1 MKKLIFAFALLLF
14 SQSIFSQL
22 RYGLSGGLNI
32 SSGILPDLT
41 LNNDINS
48 ILAGDDIAKGTPQ
61 LADFTGMYKAGVF
74 VRYDGK
80 IGSAKVGVNYTA
92 TNIKKELDLN
102 IFHTNILDLK
112 MSYLDIDF
120 SYGLN
125 VLPSLYI
132 NLGYTPSFLISD
144 PDNNSKLKDFDSRIF
159 TGLGLKVGNGA
170 TIDVNVSVSMDE
182 IINGSY
188 IHHLMIPVTVSIPLN

>member
-1 MKKLIFAFALLLF
+1 MKKIILTFVLFIFT
-14 SQSIFSQL
+14 QIGHSQL

-41 LNNDINS
+41 ANNDINS
-48 ILAGDDIAKGTPQ
+48 ILNGDDVVKGTPQ

-80 IGSAKVGVNYTA
+80 IGSAKIAVNYTA
-92 TNIKKELDLN
+92 TNIKKELDLS
-102 IFHTNILDLK
+102 IFRTNILNLK
-112 MSYLDIDF
+112 MNYLDVDF

-125 VLPSLYI
+125 ILPSIYW
-132 NLGYTPSFLISD
+132 NFGYTPSFLISD
-144 PDNNSKLKDFDSRIF
+144 KENNSNVKDFDSRIF

-170 TIDVNVSVSMDE
+170 SLDINVVLSTDE
-182 IINGSY
+182 IIKGSY
-188 IHHLMIPVTVSIPLN
+188 IHHLMIPVSVSIPLN